1 MGLARRRADPR
12 RDLGRPRDRGA
23 RAAARRFFFLGT
35 CILGPVALRRYGGK
49 DPQSVVSDEVAGYL
63 VAVAFTA
70 DLALGFHGR
79 VLAAFVL
86 FRVFDIAKPWPCRQL
101 EKLPGGLGI
110 AADDAMAGVYA
121 HLALRIGVFAWG
133 AAVS

>member
-1 MGLARRRADPR
+1 MPKVQEMIDFRVVDVQTAAADGLAPTQIQLAVLVFLDPP
-12 RDLGRPRDRGA
+12 RDLPAQVTELGDTGA
-23 RAAARRFFFLGT
+23 DF
-35 CILGPVALRRYGGK
+35 
-49 DPQSVVSDEVAGYL
+49 
-63 VAVAFTA
+63 AFVTA